1 MGAIALTLLKKYW
14 LYLILVGIIGGMGV
28 AYKIKQAELNDANQQ
43 IATLK
48 LQVTAL
54 NTTVTN
60 LNGQIANL
68 GNSIANQNLA
78 INQLKADSNA
88 KQTQLDALA
97 KNLQILVVKQA
108 ATVKALE
115 AATAPKTVND
125 AVTYL
130 NDTLEGAVT
139 WLNTMQNTSQ

>member
-60 LNGQIANL
+60 LNGQIVNATNA
-68 GNSIANQNLA
+68 IEQQNAA
-78 INQLKADSNA
+78 INQLQA
-88 KQTQLDALA
+88 KSQAEQVQLTTLAQNLTQL
-97 KNLQILVVKQA
+97 QVKQA
-108 ATVKALE
+108 ATLKQLE
-115 AATAPKTVND
+115 AATAPTND
-125 AVTYL
+125 TDILNYL
-130 NDTLEGAVT
+130 NANAEGAVT
-139 WLNTMQNTSQ
+139 WLDTMQQ